1 MIRNLLV
8 ILFVNFLSLS
18 ASYAGN
24 GKKVYADYHGVRY
37 TRQHDGQIGRWGM
50 FATMPKTS
58 TDIKYICRNAD
69 NIGDDGHH
77 EIAAK
82 HYPMIGMQSNLDP
95 DLIEYQILSAKAAG
109 IDGFFI
115 EWGFMPHENDNL
127 LKAMQPIAAKYG
139 FEIGVNWCDGWLYYD
154 WITKFIQI

>member
-1 MIRNLLV
+1 
-8 ILFVNFLSLS
+8 
-18 ASYAGN
+18 
-24 GKKVYADYHGVRY
+24 
-37 TRQHDGQIGRWGM
+37 
-50 FATMPKTS
+50 
-58 TDIKYICRNAD
+58 
-69 NIGDDGHH
+69 
-77 EIAAK
+77 
-82 HYPMIGMQSNLDP
+82 MQSNLDP

-154 WITKFIQI
+154 WITKIYPDIKTRADKTKYMEKCFKYLADNVFTGKPLLSSTDVQSSIIRRWCYSRGVHTGAECQQGFCGEDKSCDVAQMGRLG